1 MCIMKT
7 PLCIVVLAA
16 FSILGHAQLAVTVLP
31 PRITAQ
37 KVVVPLAIR
46 NGFSEKVESA
56 RAAVFLLDEQGKMVG
71 NASRWVIGG
80 TKTASGLAP
89 GATNAFS
96 FVVRA
101 DRPITTTNLT
111 TKVSFS
117 RLVLEGG
124 RLADPNK
131 SVVVRFASK

>member
-16 FSILGHAQLAVTVLP
+16 FSTLGHAQLAVTVLP

-37 KVVVPLAIR
+37 KVVVPLAMR

-56 RAAVFLLDEQGKMVG
+56 RAAVFLLDEQGKMVA

-80 TKTASGLAP
+80 DKAASSLAP
-89 GATNAFS
+89 GATNTFNLVLA
-96 FVVRA
+96 A
-101 DRPITTTNLT
+101 GKPIASTNLT
-111 TKVSFS
+111 AKVTFS
-117 RLVLEGG
+117 RVVLEGG
-124 RLADPNK
+124 KLADANRDVQIHRAEK
-131 SVVVRFASK
+131 